1 MKKSLFILC
10 ALMVLLAL
18 PAQALELHAARQ
30 AGVVGEGNDGY
41 IVVLQPSAAATALAS
56 EINQKRRQE
65 YSRISAENGQPTEVV
80 AKLAVPQI
88 IKNLEKSARFQDET
102 GAWQTH

>member
-1 MKKSLFILC
+1 MKKQSLIIIAIML
-10 ALMVLLAL
+10 LLAM

-30 AGVVGEGNDGY
+30 AGMVGEGNNGY
-41 IVVLQPSAAATALAS
+41 IVALQSNAATNALVS
-56 EINQKRRQE
+56 EVNQKRRQE
-65 YSRISAENGQPTEVV
+65 YSRISVENGQTPEVV

-88 IKNLEKSARFQDET
+88 IKNLEKGTQFQDEN